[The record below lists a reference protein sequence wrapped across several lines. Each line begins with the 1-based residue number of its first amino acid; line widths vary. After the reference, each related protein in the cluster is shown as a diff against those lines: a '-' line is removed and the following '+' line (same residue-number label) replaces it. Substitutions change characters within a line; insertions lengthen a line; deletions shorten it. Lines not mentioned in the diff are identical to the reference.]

1 MYSPYLYARGS
12 ELLCLRDLVDKSIN
26 VSNLLPIL
34 EPVNASLDGLNRCLR
49 VWSGDLIIITNP
61 YQNEYHNNTANLNNL
76 TQYLSSCFSS
86 NSRLIKGLIVSS
98 TMNLSFITQWV
109 QSNSTSRIALI
120 YNNPSLSDSEIQNL
134 SSNPAINYHVILNIL
149 NNRMMNSQI
158 NHIPPNKLILI
169 SDNFNK
175 LARNA
180 DYNGPEFFSDHYK
193 YIGKNLVGVGDY
205 TITGHV
211 LEPRGGQPSAIAAHL
226 IYKNLQTSDIWI
238 QHFVSN
244 NTQRG
249 GETIE
254 RMFLDVAGKIYNTVP
269 PRRSEFGI
277 NIGTNYY
284 YDDFQNNHFPG
295 LPKNKQYQM
304 THHLCLMM
312 DLLAGRI

>member
-1 MYSPYLYARGS
+1 MYSPYLYARSS
-12 ELLCLRDLVDKSIN
+12 ELLCLRDLVDNKIN

-34 EPVNASLDGLNRCLR
+34 EPVNASLDKLSRCLN
-49 VWSGDLIIITNP
+49 VWNGDLIIITNP
-61 YQNEYHNNTANLNNL
+61 YQIEYHNNITNLNNL
-76 TQYLSSCFSS
+76 TKYLSSCFSA
-86 NSRLIKGLIVSS
+86 NPRLIKGLMVSS
-98 TMNLSFITQWV
+98 NMSLSFINQWI

-120 YNNPSLSDSEIQNL
+120 YNNPSLSDVEIQNL
-134 SSNPAINYHVILNIL
+134 SSNSSINYHVVLNIL
-149 NNRMMNSQI
+149 NNRMMNGQI
-158 NHIPPNKLILI
+158 NHIVPNKLILV

-193 YIGKNLVGVGDY
+193 YIGKHLAGVGDY
-205 TITGHV
+205 TITGHI
-211 LEPRGGQPSAIAAHL
+211 LEPRGGQPSAVAAHL
-226 IYKNLQTSDIWI
+226 IYKNLQSSDIWI

-254 RMFLDVAGKIYNTVP
+254 KMFLDVAGKIYNTVP
-269 PRRSEFGI
+269 PRRNEFGI

-284 YDDFQNNHFPG
+284 YNDFINKHFPG

-304 THHLCLMM
+304 THHLCFMM
-312 DLLAGRI
+312 DLLAGRV